1 MLFFSQIPSFKPLF
15 LTNLLFVIIFTF
27 VLKVKKKNPVIFLF
41 VNFSNFPF
49 FRGFYL
55 FIYLC
60 IYFLSHFVSNT
71 N

>member
-1 MLFFSQIPSFKPLF
+1 MLFFSQIPSLKPLF

-49 FRGFYL
+49 LGGFIYL
-55 FIYLC
+55 FI
-60 IYFLSHFVSNT
+60 FFFFVSFRV
-71 N
+71 